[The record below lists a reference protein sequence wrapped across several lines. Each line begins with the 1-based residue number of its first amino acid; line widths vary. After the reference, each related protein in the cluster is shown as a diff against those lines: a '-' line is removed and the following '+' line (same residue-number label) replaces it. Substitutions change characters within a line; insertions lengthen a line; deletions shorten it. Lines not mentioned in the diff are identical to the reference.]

1 MTLTEAR
8 HAAAGRLAAAGIE
21 DAALEAE
28 VLLRHALGLDRAAF
42 FARTTDPLPSDA
54 AMRLETVLRR
64 RLAHEPLPYITG
76 HREFYGLDFHVTP
89 AALIPRPETELLVE
103 AALRRLENLT
113 PTAVTPL
120 RGRRGV
126 EGEVEAR
133 VPVVVDI
140 GTGSGA
146 IAVAIAANHP
156 TARVI
161 ATDVSAEALA
171 AENAARHG
179 VDDRIE
185 FVRTDL
191 LEGLHG
197 PFDVIVA
204 NPPYVRTADWEA
216 LPPEIRDHEPRLAL
230 AGGVDGLDLVRR
242 LLTQAAPHVAAGA
255 ALYVEIGDEQGEAEL
270 ALARAAM
277 PGRRIAVR
285 KDLAYRDRVLAVEPG
300 R

>member
-1 MTLTEAR
+1 M
-8 HAAAGRLAAAGIE
+8 
-21 DAALEAE
+21 
-28 VLLRHALGLDRAAF
+28 
-42 FARTTDPLPSDA
+42 
-54 AMRLETVLRR
+54 
-64 RLAHEPLPYITG
+64 
-76 HREFYGLDFHVTP
+76 
-89 AALIPRPETELLVE
+89 
-103 AALRRLENLT
+103 
-113 PTAVTPL
+113 
-120 RGRRGV
+120 
-126 EGEVEAR
+126 
-133 VPVVVDI
+133 
-140 GTGSGA
+140 
-146 IAVAIAANHP
+146 
-156 TARVI
+156 I

-191 LEGLHG
+191 LEGLRG

-285 KDLAYRDRVLAVEPG
+285 KDLACRDRVLAVEPG